1 MSGSE
6 KVAAAAAT
14 AFTAVSMVAVL
25 GLVLAF
31 PIKWC
36 WNETMPALFHLPE
49 IGALQGWC
57 LMFLGG
63 TFFKANT
70 TLRCKHDA

>member
-1 MSGSE
+1 MSSSE
-6 KVAAAAAT
+6 KFLVWCGT
-14 AFTAVSMVAVL
+14 AFAGIGMIVLLGMVMAY
-25 GLVLAF
+25 

-36 WNETMPALFHLPE
+36 WNYTMPALFHFPE

-63 TFFKANT
+63 AFFKANT
-70 TLRCKHDA
+70 TLRCKHD